1 MNVIWENGSMIQ
13 QCITFDSI
21 FPAFCAT
28 LGFFWLFNTYRRIV
42 VFFLSVLSVVP
53 LPRLSQQFPIWA
65 VGPGHSSQTEDHQQR
80 HPTHALPGAIL
91 GAPIT
96 INWFKNSS
104 GSSQTFENAMRDCK
118 FLLCQLAN
126 AVPTNW
132 NGLRSHASTSIG
144 YHWFFLMPNRIRQC
158 WHDVHLGMGTVLSYC
173 AIPRLANGCIQP
185 SVSIWFP
192 TCGFLRVAHWPPSS
206 APAYSSPNGTSRAQ
220 WASWSTMVPHWP
232 STPELFLP
240 WNFKQDKLPFDKST
254 RKYTYT
260 CLYSHLQVHIVAEWN
275 LEWGKIT
282 QK

>member
-1 MNVIWENGSMIQ
+1 MGCRPRPQFPDWRPSAAPSNTCAAWCHSWCTNHNKLVQKFIW
-13 QCITFDSI
+13 I
-21 FPAFCAT
+21 FPNFWKCDAGLQISAMPASQCCSNELKWVTFPCAYQY
-28 LGFFWLFNTYRRIV
+28 W
-42 VFFLSVLSVVP
+42 VP
-53 LPRLSQQFPIWA
+53 LI
-65 VGPGHSSQTEDHQQR
+65 
-80 HPTHALPGAIL
+80 
-91 GAPIT
+91 
-96 INWFKNSS
+96 
-104 GSSQTFENAMRDCK
+104 
-118 FLLCQLAN
+118 
-126 AVPTNW
+126 
-132 NGLRSHASTSIG
+132 
-144 YHWFFLMPNRIRQC
+144 FLMPNRIRQC

-173 AIPRLANGCIQP
+173 ALLRLANGCIQP

-260 CLYSHLQVHIVAEWN
+260 CLYSHLQVYIVAEWN